1 MHYLGLRS
9 TLKDMI
15 KILDILNANLTNSI
29 GISVE
34 ELHNLLNIDDE
45 EYVLNLLT
53 ILDLDEYIEMFDNI
67 IVKIRM
73 KGIVLLEEYRKREE
87 F

>member
-53 ILDLDEYIEMFDNI
+53 ILDLDEYIEIFDNI

>member
-34 ELHNLLNIDDE
+34 ELHNLLNIDDK

-53 ILDLDEYIEMFDNI
+53 ILDLDEYIEIFDNI

>member
-34 ELHNLLNIDDE
+34 ELHNLLNIDDK